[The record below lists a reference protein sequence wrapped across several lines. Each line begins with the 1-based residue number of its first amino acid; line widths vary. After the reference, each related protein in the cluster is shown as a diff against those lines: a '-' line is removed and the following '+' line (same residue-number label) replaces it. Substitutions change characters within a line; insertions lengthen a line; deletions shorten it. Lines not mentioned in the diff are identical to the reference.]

1 MCVRS
6 RVFAWQLGIAAGVG
20 AVGGLLWGF
29 GGERK
34 GDFLP
39 DLASGLFEGLI
50 AVLVVM
56 VVVGI
61 VAGAVRALARR
72 PRTGSKRLTLAP
84 RRTFVVFGSRLA
96 VVILLIPF
104 FMFAALEQP
113 VLQSLFAALDGVLE
127 AIEGYYDLLELVY
140 DHGETTSFVPQLFL
154 LGAVVVLAWL
164 VVAVAWLG
172 LGTAG
177 RHRESGPA
185 GAVASLGFLRT
196 FAWQVVAV
204 AIVGTVLGLVW
215 GLGSG
220 WRGGALVDFSL
231 GLPEGF
237 QGGLLVLGV
246 LATVGYSTWSLAR
259 TAGGRSNASELSYPP
274 SFIILAYH
282 VAVVVL
288 VLAFFVLAALDQP
301 VLRSLY
307 EASKALYD
315 TFGSYFDFV
324 VHVHEHAET
333 ISFVYEA
340 YLRTM
345 VLLLTAVILGGTIG
359 VGLGLLSGLR
369 PGSKLAGIASYASLV
384 GVLTPSFL
392 LGLVVL
398 MAFVRYVGPALEI
411 RFVLLDPQVDILDP
425 RRLMAP
431 ALVLS
436 ARPIA
441 FMAQVTIGALQ
452 DVVPAGYVRTAYA
465 KGLPFRAIL
474 GRHVLP
480 NVAVPVLGALNSS
493 FFFALSSIFVI
504 EWLFNWGGVGS
515 SLLESV
521 LAGDTLRASYLL
533 IFIAVTM
540 FLVNTV
546 VELTVRRIDRR
557 VPEVETFVS

>member
-1 MCVRS
+1 
-6 RVFAWQLGIAAGVG
+6 
-20 AVGGLLWGF
+20 
-29 GGERK
+29 
-34 GDFLP
+34 
-39 DLASGLFEGLI
+39 
-50 AVLVVM
+50 
-56 VVVGI
+56 
-61 VAGAVRALARR
+61 
-72 PRTGSKRLTLAP
+72 
-84 RRTFVVFGSRLA
+84 
-96 VVILLIPF
+96 
-104 FMFAALEQP
+104 
-113 VLQSLFAALDGVLE
+113 
-127 AIEGYYDLLELVY
+127 
-140 DHGETTSFVPQLFL
+140 
-154 LGAVVVLAWL
+154 
-164 VVAVAWLG
+164 
-172 LGTAG
+172 
-177 RHRESGPA
+177 
-185 GAVASLGFLRT
+185 VASLGFLRT

-369 PGSKLAGIASYASLV
+369 PGSK
-384 GVLTPSFL
+384 
-392 LGLVVL
+392 
-398 MAFVRYVGPALEI
+398 
-411 RFVLLDPQVDILDP
+411 
-425 RRLMAP
+425 
-431 ALVLS
+431 
-436 ARPIA
+436 
-441 FMAQVTIGALQ
+441 
-452 DVVPAGYVRTAYA
+452 
-465 KGLPFRAIL
+465 
-474 GRHVLP
+474 
-480 NVAVPVLGALNSS
+480 
-493 FFFALSSIFVI
+493 
-504 EWLFNWGGVGS
+504 
-515 SLLESV
+515 
-521 LAGDTLRASYLL
+521 
-533 IFIAVTM
+533 
-540 FLVNTV
+540 
-546 VELTVRRIDRR
+546 
-557 VPEVETFVS
+557 